1 MKVILPKWGL
11 PALTLFTFFFL
22 LGSRS
27 LNEPDEGRYSEIA
40 REMIET
46 GNWLVPHFWYLPHLD
61 KPPMAYWLVA
71 ASMKLFGQNEWAAR
85 LPAALA
91 GISGVW
97 AAFLLGSSLGG
108 RRAGFW
114 SAVILQSSLLYFA
127 MSRMLTPDILVTQFV
142 AWAVYFFWRSWLVAA
157 EGTRLKSKSEIELEP
172 PCVGCYISPSGFFAW
187 HLAGWVAIAL
197 GFMTKGPIAL
207 AIPLVA
213 FTTLAIFRRR
223 EASGKILL
231 AGFFA
236 GFVLFLILAA
246 PWFLAVFQRVPQSA
260 HFMILG
266 QAAGHLLGTTIKNR
280 HGNPFYFF
288 GILAAGLLPWTFLL
302 GWIFRSPKS
311 GVQSPEPEIQSAI
324 GNRQSAISS
333 DGWLLL
339 NVWAVFTFT
348 LFSFSHAK
356 LPAYILP
363 IFPALAVLLAVRF
376 FNEERDAESAPRWA
390 WRICLA
396 SSLLLPAVFPGL
408 VKFAF
413 HDELPGWM
421 NWQTPVFALAALLI
435 FRRARR
441 WKPSACAVGATVLT
455 LLSLALTVAEIR
467 LFEAGMRD
475 NQTLKPLGDALRENY
490 RPGDVLVCW
499 GRFPQGLPFYSGTVI
514 STTSRPYFGGMDLTQ
529 VPSEFP
535 GNRERLGSLLLP
547 DDNALAQLLSGRRR
561 VWVISFG
568 DTAEKVQEARGAA
581 PLRLVSRVG
590 RWELFTS
597 R

>member
-1 MKVILPKWGL
+1 MKMLFPKWGL

-46 GNWLVPHFWYLPHLD
+46 GNWLVPHLWYLPHLD

-85 LPAALA
+85 LPVALA

-97 AAFLLGSSLGG
+97 AVFLLGCSMGG
-108 RRAGFW
+108 RCAGFW

-127 MSRMLTPDILVTQFV
+127 MARMLTPDILLTQFV
-142 AWAVYFFWRSWLVAA
+142 AWAVYFFWRSWKEAKA
-157 EGTRLKSKSEIELEP
+157 ESGKRKAEIF
-172 PCVGCYISPSGFFAW
+172 CAW
-187 HLAGWVAIAL
+187 HLAGWIAIAF
-197 GFMTKGPIAL
+197 GFLTKGPIAL

-213 FTTLAIFRRR
+213 FVTLALFRRR
-223 EASGKILL
+223 EGSGKILL
-231 AGFFA
+231 VGFFA
-236 GFVLFLILAA
+236 GFALFLILAA

-280 HGNPFYFF
+280 PGNPFYFF
-288 GILAAGLLPWTFLL
+288 GILAVGLLPWMFQL
-302 GWIFRSPKS
+302 GWLWRR
-311 GVQSPEPEIQSAI
+311 AHWRALAD
-324 GNRQSAISS
+324 RQK

-339 NVWAVFTFT
+339 NVWAVFTFA

-376 FNEERDAESAPRWA
+376 FSEERNAESAPRWV

-396 SSLLLPAVFPGL
+396 ISLLLPAVFPVL

-413 HDELPGWM
+413 REELPEWM
-421 NWQTPVFALAALLI
+421 NWQTPGFALAALLI
-435 FRRARR
+435 FWLARK
-441 WKPSACAVGATVLT
+441 WKPSACAVGATALA
-455 LLSLALTVAEIR
+455 LLCLALTVAEIP
-467 LFEAGMRD
+467 LFEMGMRD

-490 RPGDVLVCW
+490 RAGDVLVCW

-514 STTSRPYFGGMDLTQ
+514 SATNRPYFGGMDLTQ
-529 VPSEFP
+529 VPFEFP
-535 GNRERLGSLLLP
+535 GNRERLDNLLLP
-547 DDNALAQLLSGRRR
+547 DDNALAQLLAGERR

-568 DTAEKVQEARGAA
+568 DAAEKVQEACGAA
-581 PLRLVSRVG
+581 PLRLISRVG

>member
-1 MKVILPKWGL
+1 MKMLFPKWGL
-11 PALTLFTFFFL
+11 PLLTLFTFFFL

-46 GNWLVPHFWYLPHLD
+46 GNWLAPHLWYLPHLD

-85 LPAALA
+85 LPVALA

-97 AAFLLGSSLGG
+97 AVFLLGCSMGG

-114 SAVILQSSLLYFA
+114 SAVILQSSLLYFTMA
-127 MSRMLTPDILVTQFV
+127 RMLTPDILLTQFT

-157 EGTRLKSKSEIELEP
+157 EVTRLKSKSKIELEP
-172 PCVGCYISPSGFFAW
+172 PNIGCYISRREFFAW
-187 HLAGWVAIAL
+187 HFAGWIAIAL
-197 GFMTKGPIAL
+197 GFLTKGPIAL
-207 AIPLVA
+207 VIPLVA
-213 FTTLAIFRRR
+213 FAALLIVRRK
-223 EASGKILL
+223 ETPAKKILFTGL
-231 AGFFA
+231 AGGFALFF
-236 GFVLFLILAA
+236 IIAA

-260 HFMILG
+260 HYMILG

-280 HGNPFYFF
+280 PGNPFYFF
-288 GILAAGLLPWTFLL
+288 GILAVGLLPWTFLL
-302 GWIFRSPKS
+302 GWLWRRS
-311 GVQSPEPEIQSAI
+311 Q
-324 GNRQSAISS
+324 ISK

-339 NVWAVFTFT
+339 NVWTIFTFA

-376 FNEERDAESAPRWA
+376 FGEERNAESAPRWA

-396 SSLLLPAVFPGL
+396 SSLLLPAMFPML

-413 HDELPGWM
+413 HDDLPDWM
-421 NWQTPVFALAALLI
+421 KWQTPVFATAALLI
-435 FRRARR
+435 FWLARK
-441 WKPSACAVGATVLT
+441 WKPSACATGAAALS
-455 LLSLALTVAEIR
+455 LLSLALTVAETP
-467 LFEAGMRD
+467 LFETGMRD
-475 NQTLKPLGDALRENY
+475 NQTLKPLGVALREDY
-490 RPGDVLVCW
+490 QPGDVLVCW
-499 GRFPQGLPFYSGTVI
+499 GRFPQGLPFYSGKVI
-514 STTSRPYFGGMDLTQ
+514 SATNQPYFGGMDLTQ
-529 VPSEFP
+529 VPFEFP
-535 GNRERLGSLLLP
+535 GNRELLSSLLLP
-547 DDNALAQLLSGRRR
+547 DDNALAHLLAGDRR

-568 DTAEKVQEARGAA
+568 DMAEKIQQDRVAA
-581 PLRLVSRVG
+581 SLRLVARVG
-590 RWELFTS
+590 RWKLFAN